1 MKDHIVGRY
10 RGFVIEAR
18 TEPRTIRLS
27 DRVVLRYCVTWSVRN
42 RTSKQ
47 KVIGDFAGPVMYDLE
62 SIAFTCVDRRARGFI
77 DAMLADDGPAAP
89 NLARVSR
96 NIGTP

>member
-18 TEPRTIRLS
+18 LEPRTIRLS
-27 DRVVLRYCVTWSVRN
+27 DELALRYRVTWSLRK

-47 KVIGDFAGPVMYDLE
+47 DVIGSYADPLVYASE
-62 SIAFTCVDRRARGFI
+62 SIAIVSVDRRARAFI
-77 DAMLADDGPAAP
+77 DALLADSIEHNSG
-89 NLARVSR
+89 LLES
-96 NIGTP
+96 

>member
-18 TEPRTIRLS
+18 ISPRTVRLS
-27 DRVVLRYCVTWSVRN
+27 DGAAIRYSVTWSLRS

-47 KVIGDFAGPVMYDLE
+47 KIIGDFADPVMYDSE
-62 SIAFTCVDRRARGFI
+62 SVALTCVDRRARAFI
-77 DAMLADDGPAAP
+77 DAMQTDG
-89 NLARVSR
+89 VEH
-96 NIGTP
+96 TPGSLFEP

>member
-27 DRVVLRYCVTWSVRN
+27 DGVALRYCVTWSLRP
-42 RTSKQ
+42 RKSKQ
-47 KVIGDFAGPVMYDLE
+47 KVIGDLADPIMYE
-62 SIAFTCVDRRARGFI
+62 SESVALTSVDRRARAFI
-77 DAMLADDGPAAP
+77 DAMLADGAEQMPGS
-89 NLARVSR
+89 LLQS
-96 NIGTP
+96 

>member
-10 RGFVIEAR
+10 RGFVIEAC
-18 TEPRTIRLS
+18 TETRTIRLS
-27 DRVVLRYCVTWSVRN
+27 DGVALRYCVTWSVRN

-77 DAMLADDGPAAP
+77 DAMLADGAEQMPGS
-89 NLARVSR
+89 LLQS
-96 NIGTP
+96 